1 VKDSERSRWFE
12 FNYANSTQ
20 WTNRDLPPSSVLHKR
35 ELDAPLKHEPPTKK
49 LKPEQGADYE
59 ADKITLNT
67 NVDGDLYFTNGSA
80 HKTGT
85 SRNLT
90 PSSVLHKRDLDT
102 PLKHEPPTKKL
113 KPDYEANMIAVD
125 VNIDGE
131 HLCSTNGNHHK
142 AELRSCDSTSTDPDI
157 DLLMEQ

>member
-1 VKDSERSRWFE
+1 M
-12 FNYANSTQ
+12 
-20 WTNRDLPPSSVLHKR
+20 
-35 ELDAPLKHEPPTKK
+35 
-49 LKPEQGADYE
+49 
-59 ADKITLNT
+59 NT

-113 KPDYEANMIAVD
+113 KPDYKANMMAVD
-125 VNIDGE
+125 ANIDGE

-142 AELRSCDSTSTDPDI
+142 AELRSCDSTSIDPDI
-157 DLLMEQ
+157 DLTYGTVDFDITSCGTFANAHGLDSFPIPIFVLVLINLISFQILLKISVLKILMIMLCLN